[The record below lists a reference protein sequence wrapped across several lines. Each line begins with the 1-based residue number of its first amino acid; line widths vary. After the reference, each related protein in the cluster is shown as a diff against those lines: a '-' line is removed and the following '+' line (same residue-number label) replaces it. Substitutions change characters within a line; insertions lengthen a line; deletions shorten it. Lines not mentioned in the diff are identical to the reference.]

1 MCCIFDNES
10 MILTKLTL
18 PELLRNSCSKFKDN
32 LSLNFVQ
39 SGNRTY
45 QDLYNEVLSLSN
57 YLLKSGVQ
65 KGDKIAILS
74 ANMPHWGITQFA
86 IASIG
91 AIAVPILPGF
101 STAEIENITPSIR
114 KPK

>member
-1 MCCIFDNES
+1 

-45 QDLYNEVLSLSN
+45 QDLYNEVISLSN
-57 YLLKSGVQ
+57 YLLKCGIQ

-74 ANMPHWGITQFA
+74 ANMPQWGITQFA
-86 IASIG
+86 VASIG
-91 AIAVPILPGF
+91 AVAVPVLPGF
-101 STAEIENITPSIR
+101 STTEIQNILQHSD
-114 KPK
+114 

>member
-74 ANMPHWGITQFA
+74 ANMPHWGITNLQ
-86 IASIG
+86 
-91 AIAVPILPGF
+91 LPVSGLLLYPYCRD
-101 STAEIENITPSIR
+101 SVQR
-114 KPK
+114 K